1 MRIRQYW
8 VHDDE
13 PMQATPLPP
22 PAQAEASAAETA
34 APATTP
40 PYQDWER
47 LLNSL
52 LDLLEPHPTLYRAAL
67 HLLAGRTGPLP
78 PLPT

>member
-13 PMQATPLPP
+13 PMEETPLPP
-22 PAQAEASAAETA
+22 PAKDEA
-34 APATTP
+34 APAP
-40 PYQDWER
+40 PYQEWER
-47 LLNSL
+47 LLNAL
-52 LDLLEPHPTLYRAAL
+52 LDLLEPHPALYRAAL
-67 HLLAGRTGPLP
+67 HLLAGRAGPLP